1 MARSTSSLSRG
12 GHTKGGILRR
22 MARAYWDFRDQ
33 LSTDEGLLL
42 MGPRIVIPSCLREEY
57 LQRLHQ
63 GHLSATKVQQ
73 NARQHLYWPGLDA
86 DIADYT
92 RRCQE
97 CIRRSQPPKEPL
109 QAHEVPQEPWERITM
124 DYFYMNGRLY
134 ILICDYFSKFPFMF
148 QVKTTSFANLKDH
161 LEELFSVEGI
171 PDEIMSDN
179 GPPFNGKEFSSY
191 LTGLG
196 IRHTTSSP
204 NYPRSNG
211 FIERQIQTVKRL
223 IEKANSSGRS
233 HQEAL
238 TGLRAQPLGDGLPS
252 PSEIL
257 HGRSLVTRKA
267 SQVDLTAV
275 HQSLI
280 ALQAKYTKSH
290 DKAKRTKTQRALV
303 IGEEVYFLS
312 GKNEWQIG
320 IVTGTTNTGR
330 SYNILTDEGTS
341 LRRNRSHLK
350 PRCHD
355 IPIISHTLP
364 SRTSRSSQSEITGK
378 PLPGTEHPP
387 KVKYF
392 PNNNVPKLVIR
403 RVGDTA
409 YDSYIAETL
418 YPLKSAIKPRKQ
430 TRFAGDPVTS
440 VKTIPARRTRSHP
453 PKWTIKAEDPDLL
466 IPLELS
472 QSRADN
478 DLNQDLGGDLSV
490 VSPRES
496 HQSEETLPTVPLGQF
511 QAHRSDDT
519 TTKCIAHSQYETPSQ
534 SEINSTI
541 TENIVE
547 NIVTS
552 QNATPSQRE
561 ILSETGT
568 GTSSSEDVT
577 HSDGDTPE
585 DHLHQ
590 TGSQSNNEEDCES
603 RESATPSQSEIF
615 SGYNNSSNNNSDFE
629 TYISCQS
636 EITSEYDASSEPSS
650 REASNPSSPE
660 SGNLSVRTVYSPTP
674 EMAIIHRTM
683 HDAIHAV
690 REQQGR
696 AVTRSL
702 LNQQKAIAASKL
714 QCNIQIKR
722 TSTPEHPP
730 MSNVPPRR
738 ARARSEKANGVTSGS
753 SEESDS
759 EPQTSRM
766 ARFQALK
773 MWFETPT
780 KSEEE
785 SQSHG
790 TSKRQRLFRKT
801 SSQSATD
808 CPSKEYRTPGPSR
821 RLNGTAS
828 EGD

>member
-1 MARSTSSLSRG
+1 MLLTDALSRCPSQASREIKLDMRVDYIAFSKTWIAKLKDTTREDPILG
-12 GHTKGGILRR
+12 TVYQLTQQGWPHQRRHTPR

-63 GHLSATKVQQ
+63 DHLSATKVQQ
-73 NARQHLYWPGLDA
+73 NAHQHLYWPGLDV

-97 CIRRSQPPKEPL
+97 CICRSQPPKEPL

-134 ILICDYFSKFPFMF
+134 ILICDYFSKFPFLF

-161 LEELFSVEGI
+161 LE
-171 PDEIMSDN
+171 
-179 GPPFNGKEFSSY
+179 
-191 LTGLG
+191 
-196 IRHTTSSP
+196 
-204 NYPRSNG
+204 
-211 FIERQIQTVKRL
+211 
-223 IEKANSSGRS
+223 
-233 HQEAL
+233 
-238 TGLRAQPLGDGLPS
+238 
-252 PSEIL
+252 
-257 HGRSLVTRKA
+257 
-267 SQVDLTAV
+267 
-275 HQSLI
+275 
-280 ALQAKYTKSH
+280 
-290 DKAKRTKTQRALV
+290 
-303 IGEEVYFLS
+303 
-312 GKNEWQIG
+312 WQIG
-320 IVTGTTNTGR
+320 IVTGTTDTGR

-350 PRCHD
+350 PRCHN
-355 IPIISHTLP
+355 IPIISRTLP
-364 SRTSRSSQSEITGK
+364 PRTSTSSQSEITENRLSGPK
-378 PLPGTEHPP
+378 HPPKVKYSNNNKQNISFQDQYEQHPP

-392 PNNNVPKLVIR
+392 PNNSVPKLVIR

-418 YPLKSAIKPRKQ
+418 YPLKSAIKLRKQ
-430 TRFAGDPVTS
+430 TRFAADPVSS

-453 PKWTIKAEDPDLL
+453 PKWTIKAGDPDLL
-466 IPLELS
+466 IPIELS
-472 QSRADN
+472 QSRADS

-511 QAHRSDDT
+511 QAQRSDNT
-519 TTKCIAHSQYETPSQ
+519 TTESIALYETVTPSQ

-541 TENIVE
+541 TENIV
-547 NIVTS
+547 TF
-552 QNATPSQRE
+552 QTDTPSQRE

-568 GTSSSEDVT
+568 DTSSSEDVT

-585 DHLHQ
+585 EHLHQ
-590 TGSQSNNEEDCES
+590 TGTQSTNEEASES
-603 RESATPSQSEIF
+603 SETATSSQSEIS
-615 SGYNNSSNNNSDFE
+615 SGYNNIYNNNSDFE
-629 TYISCQS
+629 TYTSSQS
-636 EITSEYDASSEPSS
+636 EITTEYDASSEPSS
-650 REASNPSSPE
+650 REASRPSSPE

-702 LNQQKAIAASKL
+702 LNQQKAIAANKL

-753 SEESDS
+753 SEELDC

-766 ARFQALK
+766 AQFQALK
-773 MWFETPT
+773 KRFETPT

-785 SQSHG
+785 SPSHG
-790 TSKRQRLFRKT
+790 TFKGKGFSGKPPPKVPQTAHPKSIVRQ
-801 SSQSATD
+801 D
-808 CPSKEYRTPGPSR
+808 PPE
-821 RLNGTAS
+821 
-828 EGD
+828 D

>member
-1 MARSTSSLSRG
+1 M
-12 GHTKGGILRR
+12 
-22 MARAYWDFRDQ
+22 
-33 LSTDEGLLL
+33 
-42 MGPRIVIPSCLREEY
+42 
-57 LQRLHQ
+57 
-63 GHLSATKVQQ
+63 
-73 NARQHLYWPGLDA
+73 
-86 DIADYT
+86 
-92 RRCQE
+92 
-97 CIRRSQPPKEPL
+97 
-109 QAHEVPQEPWERITM
+109 
-124 DYFYMNGRLY
+124 
-134 ILICDYFSKFPFMF
+134 
-148 QVKTTSFANLKDH
+148 
-161 LEELFSVEGI
+161 
-171 PDEIMSDN
+171 
-179 GPPFNGKEFSSY
+179 
-191 LTGLG
+191 
-196 IRHTTSSP
+196 
-204 NYPRSNG
+204 
-211 FIERQIQTVKRL
+211 
-223 IEKANSSGRS
+223 
-233 HQEAL
+233 
-238 TGLRAQPLGDGLPS
+238 
-252 PSEIL
+252 
-257 HGRSLVTRKA
+257 
-267 SQVDLTAV
+267 
-275 HQSLI
+275 
-280 ALQAKYTKSH
+280 
-290 DKAKRTKTQRALV
+290 
-303 IGEEVYFLS
+303 
-312 GKNEWQIG
+312 
-320 IVTGTTNTGR
+320 
-330 SYNILTDEGTS
+330 
-341 LRRNRSHLK
+341 
-350 PRCHD
+350 
-355 IPIISHTLP
+355 
-364 SRTSRSSQSEITGK
+364 
-378 PLPGTEHPP
+378 
-387 KVKYF
+387 KYF

-430 TRFAGDPVTS
+430 TQFAGDPVTS
-440 VKTIPARRTRSHP
+440 VKTIPARRIRSHP
-453 PKWTIKAEDPDLL
+453 PKWTIEAEDPDLL

-472 QSRADN
+472 QSRADS
-478 DLNQDLGGDLSV
+478 DLNQDLGRDLSV

-511 QAHRSDDT
+511 QAQRSDNT
-519 TTKCIAHSQYETPSQ
+519 TIKCIAHSQYETPSQ

-561 ILSETGT
+561 IFSETGT

-585 DHLHQ
+585 EQLHQ

-603 RESATPSQSEIF
+603 RKSATPSQSEIF
-615 SGYNNSSNNNSDFE
+615 SGYNNSSNNNSDSE
-629 TYISCQS
+629 NYTSSQS

-738 ARARSEKANGVTSGS
+738 ARASSEKTNGVTSGS

-773 MWFETPT
+773 MRFETPT

-790 TSKRQRLFRKT
+790 TFKRQRLFRKT